1 MFLRFWIGIVF
12 LVSVLQ
18 AFSVAAGVDE
28 FADFFDIDLEA
39 DDIPSKEE
47 LEKSFEKYDE
57 YNKKYR
63 SFYDLLDGFDH
74 EFQTTIAA
82 YGMQEKR
89 LKGENED
96 LYLEFLSMIPKKYYQ
111 YIGPVLF
118 EIPNM
123 SEKILNLPG
132 IKETKNQFPTRIAEQ
147 VKDIKNLEFVSPAY
161 YFLLMPEA
169 WPGYEEEI
177 EYPKMTRYHPKVEY
191 DPQFYAA
198 IKKMVRPEKYM
209 PDYQEQDK
217 PSKSDLRTLRPTK
230 DSLLTAADIK
240 AFIATID
247 AVDDWAHQPENEF
260 WLTRIGIMWMA
271 YEKEQ
276 EIGRYVPS
284 GLKDLVNPCARLV
297 QKARILG
304 KERELAQLVSGEG
317 FTLNEW
323 AYTCDKTIKAYR
335 LANIRRGVVQ
345 AIREYR
351 RGIYDDEIKGMS
363 AYTQNVRFATMQSI
377 IQAHKAPLSD
387 VLAFR
392 KNRKDFGEKLREKG
406 FQFFGY
412 PINRY

>member
-1 MFLRFWIGIVF
+1 MKYRIAACFIALM
-12 LVSVLQ
+12 L
-18 AFSVAAGVDE
+18 AAAPAAAGVSD
-28 FADFFDIDLEA
+28 FADFFDIDLEQ
-39 DDIPSKEE
+39 DELPTQEE
-47 LEKSFEKYDE
+47 LETAFAKHDE
-57 YNKKYR
+57 YNKKYG
-63 SFYDLLDGFDH
+63 SFYDLLHGFDH

-82 YGMQEKR
+82 YGIQEKR

-111 YIGPVLF
+111 YLGPMLF
-118 EIPNM
+118 EVPNM
-123 SEKILNLPG
+123 SEKVLNLPG

-147 VKDIKNLEFVSPAY
+147 VKDIDNLEFVSPAL

-177 EYPKMTRYHPKVEY
+177 ELPRTVRYYPKVKY
-191 DPQFYAA
+191 DPRFYAA
-198 IKKMVRPEKYM
+198 IKKLIRPEKYM
-209 PDYQEQDK
+209 PGYQEENK
-217 PSKSDLRTLRPTK
+217 LSKSDLRTLRPTK
-230 DSLLTAADIK
+230 DSLLTAADIR

-247 AVDDWAHQPENEF
+247 AVDEWAHRPENEF
-260 WLTRIGIMWMA
+260 LLTRIGIIWMA
-271 YEKEQ
+271 YEKERG
-276 EIGRYVPS
+276 IGRYVPS

-297 QKARILG
+297 QKTRILG
-304 KERELAQLVSGEG
+304 KERELAQLVAGEG

-335 LANIRRGVVQ
+335 LANIRSGVVK

-351 RGIYDDEIKGMS
+351 RGIYDDEIAGMS

-387 VLAFR
+387 VLEFK
-392 KNRKDFGEKLREKG
+392 KNRQDFGDKLRQKG
-406 FQFFGY
+406 FQLFGY